1 MKTKI
6 LVALTIVSGIF
17 FSACAEKPEPNTDGQ
32 EMITVQLGLGGE
44 VDVQYEPMTKSFT
57 DCLYGVQIKYKK
69 DDISLSTEYAYG
81 LFDNLEDMKIDLVK
95 GYTYEFVV
103 TMLDNAKN
111 IVDHNNSNDEGLMFY
126 SVPFSGLL
134 ENKFILSSQEC
145 YWFTMGRTEIE
156 DEFYNIPNVGG
167 RYVGFLEF
175 TPSENNTVAKI
186 DMLRACFGARFVA
199 EGNLANSGTLCIEM
213 ADAPKIE
220 LKLSDA
226 NNQISEEFTFHD
238 LSSIAYRKTTDYSK
252 DISTKIT
259 WIRDDESV
267 VSFGAHLITFKR
279 NTTTVVTIK
288 IEDEEPEETPA
299 GISLGFEF
307 AEGETGEMVE
317 DGAND
322 TTIERQ

>member
-6 LVALTIVSGIF
+6 LVALTVVSGIF

-57 DCLYGVQIKYKK
+57 DCLYGVQVMYKK
-69 DDISLSTEYAYG
+69 DATDKGTYYAYG

-95 GYTYEFVV
+95 GYTYEFLA

-111 IVDHNNSNDEGLMFY
+111 IVDHNYEAPSYYL
-126 SVPFSGLL
+126 SPFQCYL
-134 ENKFILSSQEC
+134 ENKFILSSTDKYC
-145 YWFTMGRTEIE
+145 FVSGLTEIE
-156 DEFYNIPNVGG
+156 DKSYSMPNIGG
-167 RYVGFLEF
+167 RYVGTALFA
-175 TPSENNTVAKI
+175 PSENNTEAKI
-186 DMLRACFGARFVA
+186 EMLRACFGARFVA

-220 LKLSDA
+220 LALSET
-226 NNQISEEFTFHD
+226 NNQISEEYTFRS
-238 LSSIAYRKTTDYSK
+238 LYEIAYDKDTQYSETH
-252 DISTKIT
+252 SVKIT
-259 WIRDDESV
+259 WTRDDGSV
-267 VSFGAHLITFKR
+267 VPFGTHMITFKR

-288 IEDEEPEETPA
+288 IEDEEPGETPA
-299 GISLGFEF
+299 GVSLGFEF

-322 TTIERQ
+322 TTIEKQ